1 MDNTGRWLWSR
12 FSHTCTETK
21 DTVKYKNKEIEHEG
35 MKILVCVCVCI
46 ILLMYV
52 YWTAF
57 HVAQTLRICLTQ
69 IESQIPSK
77 KISYYD
83 SMGGEGT

>member
-1 MDNTGRWLWSR
+1 M
-12 FSHTCTETK
+12 C
-21 DTVKYKNKEIEHEG
+21 
-35 MKILVCVCVCI
+35 VCVCVCI

-83 SMGGEGT
+83 SVGGEGDLMLLYLKDEHTKPLKGGYSNLR